1 MRAMHCWTGQ
11 RPDSRAEPASPVRRR
26 WLAAAGTLALLQGF
40 APYPRAWAKPESST
54 GARLAAGTP
63 SATALGAAVQRALH
77 QIVDVPRVLDDP
89 LAVRILGADAASA
102 LQAAADRPSRGL
114 RAYIAMRSRHAED
127 RLAEAVS
134 RGVRQYVLLG
144 AGLDTFACRNP
155 HPGLRVFEVD
165 HPATQDWKR
174 GRLAAVGIAEPPAL
188 TFVPVDFE
196 TQRLPDRLR
205 ESGFDPAQPAFF
217 SMLGVVIYLT
227 EEAMDATLRVI
238 ASCAPGSGIT
248 FSFTEPPSRLEGAAL
263 ASRQRSMAAMAAIG
277 EPWRTFLEPASVPS
291 RLRALG
297 FGAVEVLT
305 PEQANQRYFGGRV
318 DRLRVPAS
326 SHMATAFV

>member
-1 MRAMHCWTGQ
+1 M
-11 RPDSRAEPASPVRRR
+11 
-26 WLAAAGTLALLQGF
+26 
-40 APYPRAWAKPESST
+40 
-54 GARLAAGTP
+54 
-63 SATALGAAVQRALH
+63 QRALH

-134 RGVRQYVLLG
+134 RGVRQYVVLG

-165 HPATQDWKR
+165 YPATQDWKR
-174 GRLAAVGIAEPPAL
+174 GRLAAVGIA
-188 TFVPVDFE
+188 
-196 TQRLPDRLR
+196 
-205 ESGFDPAQPAFF
+205 
-217 SMLGVVIYLT
+217 
-227 EEAMDATLRVI
+227 
-238 ASCAPGSGIT
+238 
-248 FSFTEPPSRLEGAAL
+248 EPPSRLEGAAL

-277 EPWRTFLEPASVPS
+277 EPWRTFLEPESVPS

-297 FGAVEVLT
+297 FSAVEVLT